1 MNVLMIRSRVKPDN
15 AAEVEAA
22 VAKTFAAIEQAEPRG
37 VRYASC
43 RLPDGVTYVA
53 ILALEDPAANSLLEI
68 PAFTEFQENLK
79 GWLAGPP
86 IVEQLTVAGSY
97 ELF

>member
-1 MNVLMIRSRVKPDN
+1 MSVLMVRSRIKVES

-22 VAKTFAAIEQAEPRG
+22 VSKMFAAIEQVQPHG

-53 ILALEDPAANSLLEI
+53 MLALDDPAVNPLAEI

-79 GWLAGPP
+79 GWLAEPP
-86 IVEQLTVAGSY
+86 TVEQLTVAGSY
-97 ELF
+97 HLF

>member
-1 MNVLMIRSRVKPDN
+1 MNVLMIRSKVKAGS

-22 VAKTFAAIEQAEPRG
+22 VTKMFLAIEQAQPSR

-53 ILALEDPAANSLLEI
+53 MLALEDPAANPLAGI

-79 GWLAGPP
+79 RWLAEPP
-86 IVEQLTVAGSY
+86 SVEQLTVAGSY
-97 ELF
+97 HLF